1 MNFNPQPDPA
11 YGAMQNWMQQWAD
24 VETRLSA
31 LLLAPQQAAD
41 FASQLRTLHDHA
53 DALLAL
59 DTDSSLYWLFQ
70 LAATSTVGYSTS
82 HALTC
87 WALCRLVSQDM
98 ALPDDERNSLAHA
111 ALTMNIAMTQLQDTL
126 AEQSVPPTPAQ
137 REQIEHHAPLGAQRL
152 RERGVA
158 EMRWLQIVAQHHDN
172 GPQLDAATRIL
183 QAVDRY
189 AAIISPRETRPGK
202 CVTDSARH
210 VVAKPGQG
218 LDDVGHALLRSV
230 GICPPGSF
238 VRLEDDRI
246 AVVLRRSGRPAE
258 PWVATVMEAR
268 GLPVLEPELINTGT
282 DGLGI
287 AEALVSQTVRVRLNH
302 SRLLQLS
309 HMALARQ

>member
-1 MNFNPQPDPA
+1 MNFNPQPDLA

-24 VETRLSA
+24 LETRLSA
-31 LLLAPQQAAD
+31 LLLAPQQVTD
-41 FASQLRTLHDHA
+41 FPAHLRSLHDHA
-53 DALLAL
+53 DGLLAL

-87 WALCRLVSQDM
+87 WALCRLVGQDM
-98 ALPDDERNSLAHA
+98 ALPDDERASLAWA

-126 AEQSVPPTPAQ
+126 AEQAMPPSPAQ
-137 REQIEHHAPLGAQRL
+137 REQIEHHAPVGAQRL
-152 RERGVA
+152 RDYGVTD
-158 EMRWLQIVAQHHDN
+158 MRWLQIVAQHHDS
-172 GPQLDAATRIL
+172 GPSLDAATRIL
-183 QAVDRY
+183 QAIDRY

-210 VVAKPGQG
+210 VVVKPGQG

-258 PWVATVMEAR
+258 PWVATVLDPR
-268 GLPVLEPELINTGT
+268 GLPVLEPELIDTGT
-282 DGLGI
+282 DGLGV